1 MTWPDYHPEFA
12 GARSSGRMLEPRL
25 HDRTRCGEWAGRI
38 RPAPVLSVP
47 ITLQEST
54 VDWKPAYFP
63 ERLDMAMIA
72 ERMQQGLVACGQALI
87 AALLEGCLERG
98 VEIVMGSAPR
108 RLVRSG
114 DRVTG
119 VLAEEGGGTTTYEAD
134 AVILAT
140 GGFEWNEDLKRQFLV
155 GPLTHPN
162 SPPVNEGDGLL
173 MAMDAGAALGNM
185 IEAWWYP
192 AAAIPGEEYDGRQLA
207 RFVGTERTAPHS
219 IMVNRRG
226 ERFVDEA
233 ANYNDMQKAF
243 YFFDAN
249 DFDYRNIPCWVVF
262 DGQYRR
268 RYGVLSSRP
277 DGPRPRVAARRRDA
291 GRARDPRA
299 GIDPDGLA
307 RTVERFN
314 GFVAAERDAD
324 FGRGDSA
331 YDRFHG
337 DPSAP
342 HPNLGTIAEPPYYAL
357 PGAHGR
363 GRDQGRA
370 DRRRARPGD
379 RRAGRPDPRP
389 LCRRERDGQ
398 PRRPRLLRRGVL
410 DRDGHGV
417 GLPRRGARDAAL
429 APRCGAPHAL
439 LAQHDPL
446 AGHLETAGEPCPRSV
461 ERRGE
466 LAAHGVELLR
476 PRVAHRVGA
485 FEHLDAAH
493 HAVGLSPAR
502 GRPLIALAPRGLGD
516 RLSFGHV
523 EPQAGGL
530 DPDQHHASGS
540 VRKVAVELAVHVA
553 DPVLVRAREAQPVEA
568 HRVEAALLSLDVAR
582 SPAAGSS
589 ATLPRRQ
596 ARGRH
601 RIRACR
607 PARGPAEW

>member
-1 MTWPDYHPEFA
+1 MAEVVIVGSGGAALVAAIRAHDGGARVRVLERSGFVGGTTAVSGGGIWIPSNDHMPEVGASDTREDALTYCLRLADGRARPGLVETFVDRGAGVMRWLEANTPLRLQAMTWPDYHPEFA

-98 VEIVMGSAPR
+98 VEIVMGSRAR

-119 VLAEEGGGTTTYEAD
+119 VLAEEGGDTTTYEAD

-192 AAAIPGEEYDGRQLA
+192 AAAIPGEVYDGRQLA

-277 DGPRPRVAARRRDA
+277 T
-291 GRARDPRA
+291 DPDPEWLHVGA
-299 GIDPDGLA
+299 TLAELATASGIDPDGLA

-342 HPNLGTIAEPPYYAL
+342 HPNLGTIAEPPYYAFEVHTGAVGTKGGPIVDEHARVIDVRGDPI
-357 PGAHGR
+357 PGLYA
-363 GRDQGRA
+363 
-370 DRRRARPGD
+370 
-379 RRAGRPDPRP
+379 AGNVMANPAGPAYFGGG
-389 LCRRERDGQ
+389 CSIGT
-398 PRRPRLLRRGVL
+398 GMVW
-410 DRDGHGV
+410 GF
-417 GLPRRGARDAAL
+417 
-429 APRCGAPHAL
+429 
-439 LAQHDPL
+439 L
-446 AGHLETAGEPCPRSV
+446 AG
-461 ERRGE
+461 
-466 LAAHGVELLR
+466 
-476 PRVAHRVGA
+476 
-485 FEHLDAAH
+485 EH
-493 HAVGLSPAR
+493 
-502 GRPLIALAPRGLGD
+502 
-516 RLSFGHV
+516 
-523 EPQAGGL
+523 
-530 DPDQHHASGS
+530 
-540 VRKVAVELAVHVA
+540 
-553 DPVLVRAREAQPVEA
+553 
-568 HRVEAALLSLDVAR
+568 
-582 SPAAGSS
+582 
-589 ATLPRRQ
+589 AT
-596 ARGRH
+596 RH
-601 RIRACR
+601 
-607 PARGPAEW
+607 